1 MRRVL
6 SRRYGLLSQR
16 CQRSGQ
22 TYSAPATGM
31 TIELIALA
39 HDLYTLQKVD
49 RLPDKLIDRLR
60 NYNEFQGA
68 RYEVAIA
75 AAFVKCGFEI
85 KWIDDRTGPHP
96 EFVAVNSRTG
106 EKVSVETKSRRRP
119 GAIHQRG
126 TLPPT
131 EQLRADVQRLY
142 REALRQDL
150 GDRAFAIFLDVNL
163 RGSITPG
170 ELTKWQRE
178 IVDGWK

>member
-96 EFVAVNSRTG
+96 EFIARNRRTG
-106 EKVSVETKSRRRP
+106 EEVATETKSRHRP
-119 GAIHQRG
+119 GALHHPG
-126 TLPPT
+126 ALLPA
-131 EQLRADVQRLY
+131 EELCADVDRLY
-142 REALRQDL
+142 REALR
-150 GDRAFAIFLDVNL
+150 
-163 RGSITPG
+163 
-170 ELTKWQRE
+170 
-178 IVDGWK
+178 